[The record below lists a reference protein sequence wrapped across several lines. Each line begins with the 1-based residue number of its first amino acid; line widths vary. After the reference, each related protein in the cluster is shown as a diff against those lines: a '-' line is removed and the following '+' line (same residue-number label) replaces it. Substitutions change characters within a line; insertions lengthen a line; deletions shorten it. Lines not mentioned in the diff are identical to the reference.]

1 MKHLILSCLL
11 ILSLNAAAQEVAPES
26 LAQAQLEA
34 YNAGDLEAFLAPY
47 SDTVK
52 IYNFPKVLN
61 MQGKEN
67 MRMAYGNMFSNMPD
81 LHCTLVNRM
90 VSGNTVIDH
99 ESVVFRKD
107 QPAREVFAM
116 YKIVNDKIVEVYF
129 IRPEQVKGN

>member
-1 MKHLILSCLL
+1 MKYVLLSCLL
-11 ILSLNAAAQEVAPES
+11 MFGLSASSQEITPES
-26 LAQAQLEA
+26 LAQAQLDA
-34 YNAGDLEAFLAPY
+34 YNAGDLEAFLVPY

-61 MQGKEN
+61 MKGKEN
-67 MRMAYGNMFSNMPD
+67 MRMAYGNMFANMPD

-107 QPAREVFAM
+107 QPSVEVFAM
-116 YKIVNDKIVEVYF
+116 YKIANDKIVEVYF
-129 IRPEQVKGN
+129 IRPEQVKQ